1 MSLILVYNITAGFTL
16 TLPIVNGTISSV
28 DWGDLTTNTSNTHT
42 YLAAGTYTVTV
53 SGTGITTFNYITSGT
68 GANKLTQCTS
78 FGEIGLTDLSY
89 AFYNATNLTVA
100 PSSLPTISTVTNMSN
115 MFRGASAFNGDISLW
130 TTTSVTNMSGMFNSA
145 SAFNQ
150 YIGGWNTANVT
161 NMSVMFS
168 SASTFN
174 QNIGS
179 WITTSVTNMAAM
191 FQNAIAFNQ
200 NIGSWITTSVTN
212 MSQIFRGASAFNQNI
227 GSWITTNVTNMSVMF
242 QGATA
247 FNQNIGGWIT
257 TSVTNMNFMFQNATS
272 FNKNINSWDTAKVTL
287 MNYMFNNATSFNQ
300 DISSWVTTSVTNMSN
315 MFQSATAFNQNIS
328 GWDVK
333 KVTNMSNMLDY
344 TALSINNYNALL
356 NGWSSL
362 SPLKIGV
369 PLGALGLT
377 YSQVGLS
384 GHNILTGAPNNW
396 TITGDTYVPLP
407 PTITSISPS
416 SGNKD
421 GGTTVIITGT
431 DFTGTTSVTFGGI
444 NALSF
449 IEDSDTQITSVTP
462 AGAAGPIN
470 VIVTNSVGPS
480 NSFSFT
486 NDIVCFKEGS
496 KILTD
501 KGYICIEMLKKGDLV
516 KTVKHDFIPINMLGK
531 REFYNPALK
540 DRIKDQLYKCSQ
552 EQYPEVFEPLIITG
566 CHSILIEEY
575 KDQEE
580 REKTIEVV
588 GNTYITDDKYR
599 LPTCVDERASIYEIE
614 GNTMIYHLAL
624 DCDDYYMNYGIY
636 ANGLLVE
643 TCSKRYLKELSNMV
657 IFS

>member
-1 MSLILVYNITAGFTL
+1 
-16 TLPIVNGTISSV
+16 
-28 DWGDLTTNTSNTHT
+28 
-42 YLAAGTYTVTV
+42 
-53 SGTGITTFNYITSGT
+53 
-68 GANKLTQCTS
+68 
-78 FGEIGLTDLSY
+78 
-89 AFYNATNLTVA
+89 
-100 PSSLPTISTVTNMSN
+100 
-115 MFRGASAFNGDISLW
+115 
-130 TTTSVTNMSGMFNSA
+130 
-145 SAFNQ
+145 
-150 YIGGWNTANVT
+150 
-161 NMSVMFS
+161 
-168 SASTFN
+168 
-174 QNIGS
+174 
-179 WITTSVTNMAAM
+179 
-191 FQNAIAFNQ
+191 
-200 NIGSWITTSVTN
+200 
-212 MSQIFRGASAFNQNI
+212 
-227 GSWITTNVTNMSVMF
+227 
-242 QGATA
+242 
-247 FNQNIGGWIT
+247 
-257 TSVTNMNFMFQNATS
+257 
-272 FNKNINSWDTAKVTL
+272 
-287 MNYMFNNATSFNQ
+287 
-300 DISSWVTTSVTNMSN
+300 
-315 MFQSATAFNQNIS
+315 
-328 GWDVK
+328 
-333 KVTNMSNMLDY
+333 
-344 TALSINNYNALL
+344 
-356 NGWSSL
+356 L

-369 PLGALGLT
+369 PLGAQGLI

-384 GHNILTGAPNNW
+384 GRNILTGAPNNW
-396 TITGDTYVPLP
+396 TITGDTYQPIP

-470 VIVTNSVGPS
+470 VIVTTSGGPS
-480 NSFSFT
+480 SPFSFT
-486 NDIVCFKEGS
+486 NDIVCFKQGS

-501 KGYICIEMLKKGDLV
+501 KGYICIELLKKGDLV
-516 KTVKHDFIPINMLGK
+516 KTLKHDFVPINMLGK

-599 LPTCVDERASIYEIE
+599 LPACVDERASIYETE

>member
-1 MSLILVYNITAGFTL
+1 
-16 TLPIVNGTISSV
+16 
-28 DWGDLTTNTSNTHT
+28 
-42 YLAAGTYTVTV
+42 
-53 SGTGITTFNYITSGT
+53 
-68 GANKLTQCTS
+68 
-78 FGEIGLTDLSY
+78 
-89 AFYNATNLTVA
+89 
-100 PSSLPTISTVTNMSN
+100 
-115 MFRGASAFNGDISLW
+115 MFRGNTAFNKNL
-130 TTTSVTNMSGMFNSA
+130 NS
-145 SAFNQ
+145 
-150 YIGGWNTANVT
+150 WNTANVT
-161 NMSVMFS
+161 NMSNMFYV
-168 SASTFN
+168 AS
-174 QNIGS
+174 
-179 WITTSVTNMAAM
+179 
-191 FQNAIAFNQ
+191 AFNGD
-200 NIGSWITTSVTN
+200 ISSWTVSSVTN
-212 MSQIFRGASAFNQNI
+212 MSFMFYNASAFNQNI
-227 GSWITTNVTNMSVMF
+227 GSWTVS
-242 QGATA
+242 
-247 FNQNIGGWIT
+247 
-257 TSVTNMNFMFQNATS
+257 SVTNMTS
-272 FNKNINSWDTAKVTL
+272 
-287 MNYMFNNATSFNQ
+287 
-300 DISSWVTTSVTNMSN
+300 
-315 MFQSATAFNQNIS
+315 MFQS
-328 GWDVK
+328 
-333 KVTNMSNMLDY
+333 
-344 TALSINNYNALL
+344 ALSINNYNALL
-356 NGWSSL
+356 NGWSL
-362 SPLKIGV
+362 LTLQPNV
-369 PLGALGLT
+369 TLGAQGLT
-377 YSQVGLS
+377 YTIVGLS

-396 TITGDTYVPLP
+396 TITGDTYQPIP

-449 IEDSDTQITSVTP
+449 IVDLDTQITSITP
-462 AGAAGPIN
+462 AGAAGPIS
-470 VIVTNSVGPS
+470 VIVTTIDGPS

-486 NDIVCFKEGS
+486 NDIVCFKQGS

-501 KGYICIEMLKKGDLV
+501 KGYICIELLKKGDLV
-516 KTVKHDFIPINMLGK
+516 KTLKHDFVPINMLGK

-552 EQYPEVFEPLIITG
+552 EQYPELFEPLIITG

-599 LPTCVDERASIYEIE
+599 LPACVDERASIYETE